1 MAAPR
6 GATAHSVPNQVRG
19 QPGAVIVKVTG
30 GDVDELKAAGLLGV
44 NTALSRCV
52 PTASVDVVP
61 DAVPLET
68 GTGLPR
74 LVVPSRNCAVPAAVA
89 GVIVAVS
96 VTGVPRATGEAG
108 DALSEVAVFV
118 GAAVTGWA
126 WPGGAALASPPMSSN
141 AAPTA
146 TAVTNAPTA
155 WWRKDLLVSVMAEIR
170 IFSILRHGAGNG
182 TIWDC
187 VTFQPHTSA
196 FPVCVMT

>member
-61 DAVPLET
+61 EAVPLET

-96 VTGVPRATGEAG
+96 VTGVPWATGEAG
-108 DALSEVAVFV
+108 DVLRRVVVATAPVGPVIVKVTGGDVDELKAAGLLGVNTALSRCV
-118 GAAVTGWA
+118 
-126 WPGGAALASPPMSSN
+126 
-141 AAPTA
+141 PTA
-146 TAVTNAPTA
+146 SVDVVPDAVPLET
-155 WWRKDLLVSVMAEIR
+155 
-170 IFSILRHGAGNG
+170 G
-182 TIWDC
+182 TGL
-187 VTFQPHTSA
+187 PGS
-196 FPVCVMT
+196 